1 LISIRHR
8 TLADLTPYYS
18 RRLNPKMLNGARK
31 ILSNLVLNFVTYLR
45 DTSYLKN
52 ADYVQGQGAGRRKSG
67 VRQSTLADER
77 SF

>member
-1 LISIRHR
+1 MILKKKC
-8 TLADLTPYYS
+8 
-18 RRLNPKMLNGARK
+18 LNCFDDFM
-31 ILSNLVLNFVTYLR
+31 
-45 DTSYLKN
+45 SYLKN